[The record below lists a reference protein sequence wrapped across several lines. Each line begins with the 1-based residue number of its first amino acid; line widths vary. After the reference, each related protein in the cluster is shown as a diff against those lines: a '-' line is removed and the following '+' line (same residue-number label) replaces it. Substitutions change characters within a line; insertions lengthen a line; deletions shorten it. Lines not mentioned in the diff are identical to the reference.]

1 MSEQA
6 GVPGAGVVPGENLV
20 VEVAVDL
27 DEGVE
32 SVVGERQFGRAGGEG
47 EPVERAQQG
56 RLAGKSLGGR
66 LGVGRGSFAGV
77 VWFGVW
83 CCAGVPL

>member
-6 GVPGAGVVPGENLV
+6 GVAGAGVVPGENLV

-47 EPVERAQQG
+47 EPVERAQ
-56 RLAGKSLGGR
+56 KGR
-66 LGVGRGSFAGV
+66 LGEK
-77 VWFGVW
+77 
-83 CCAGVPL
+83 